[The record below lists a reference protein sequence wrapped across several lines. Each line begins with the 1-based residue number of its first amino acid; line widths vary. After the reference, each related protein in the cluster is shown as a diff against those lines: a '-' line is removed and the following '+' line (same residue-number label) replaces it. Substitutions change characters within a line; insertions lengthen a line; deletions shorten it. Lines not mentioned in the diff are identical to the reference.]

1 MKRILFTFALISLL
15 INSCTTT
22 RMLTSNVNPS
32 EITDLK
38 LMEPFSYISM
48 IKKGNRGQL
57 DDSISYISK
66 NLIIKTLESY
76 VDQMPLTGKIILS
89 DTTINNTLEKDFET
103 LILTADRTNNISNL
117 KITPTIDKILE
128 ANETRFGLLIV
139 STGFTRV
146 KGNYG
151 KEVAKG
157 AALGILTLGMYYQT
171 PVKAYSTIYAML
183 VDSKEDNIAFY
194 KKSYMQDKEPLDE
207 IVLTKQI
214 KKIFEGY
221 FWEKE

>member
-1 MKRILFTFALISLL
+1 MKRILFTFSLISLL

-22 RMLTSNVNPS
+22 KMLTSNVNPS

-38 LMEPFSYISM
+38 LLEPFSYISM

-89 DTTINNTLEKDFET
+89 DTTINNTLEKEFEA
-103 LILTADRTNNISNL
+103 LLLTAERTKNISNL